1 MAGRAVQ
8 RTDPEYAE
16 NTISK
21 VYANVN
27 IEMGPD
33 WYDCEKWIMPTTT
46 SLESYYIAKRLGS
59 GKYSDVFTAYKGDQ
73 IYAVKIL
80 KPLKPEKYM
89 KEAKILLNLRGGPNI
104 IGLYDILQNPI
115 TLQYSFVFEYVKE
128 TPYKILFQRMSD
140 YDCRYY
146 LYQLL
151 LALEYAHS
159 HGIMHRDVK
168 PLNIC
173 YTPETRTLRLIDWGL
188 ADFYMPGQNYGI
200 HVATKNYKAPE
211 LLLDYQKYDYSVDMW
226 SFGVT
231 MAGMI
236 FKKLPFFKGTDD
248 IDMIE
253 KIASVLGGQ
262 KLKEYLDKYNL
273 PLPSPLQ
280 NSMFRPRP
288 KPWWSFVTGE
298 NAGLATDDAIDLIDK
313 CLRFDHMER
322 ITAKEALK
330 HPYFDLVRNE
340 K

>member
-128 TPYKILFQRMSD
+128 TPYKILFQR
-140 YDCRYY
+140 
-146 LYQLL
+146 
-151 LALEYAHS
+151 
-159 HGIMHRDVK
+159 I
-168 PLNIC
+168 
-173 YTPETRTLRLIDWGL
+173 YTSTKILIRFEFIFSYIFLQFKRRNLIDI
-188 ADFYMPGQNYGI
+188 Y
-200 HVATKNYKAPE
+200 
-211 LLLDYQKYDYSVDMW
+211 YSIVDIL
-226 SFGVT
+226 SIC
-231 MAGMI
+231 I
-236 FKKLPFFKGTDD
+236 FFC
-248 IDMIE
+248 
-253 KIASVLGGQ
+253 
-262 KLKEYLDKYNL
+262 
-273 PLPSPLQ
+273 
-280 NSMFRPRP
+280 
-288 KPWWSFVTGE
+288 
-298 NAGLATDDAIDLIDK
+298 DL
-313 CLRFDHMER
+313 
-322 ITAKEALK
+322 
-330 HPYFDLVRNE
+330 
-340 K
+340 